1 MADTVT
7 AYKAFDNAWKCRD
20 FQYEVGKTYKHSGKA
35 RLCNSGFHACL
46 VPFDCWGYY
55 PGSKNLGGVTME
67 DVSAEREEDSK
78 ICGAKITIDLAFTL
92 PEWIKEQVKVVIGLA
107 KDTLAKKAKE
117 CAAATGDSGHAA
129 ATGDRGHA
137 AATGYSGH
145 AAATGN
151 YGHAAATGNYGHAA
165 ATGDRGHA
173 AATGYSGHA
182 AATGNYGHAA
192 ATGDSS
198 IAASLGIEGTAMGG
212 ENSWLTLAEWKWSD
226 KTDRWELLRVKSAKV
241 GADGVKP
248 NVRYQLKR
256 GKFIAVKE

>member
-151 YGHAAATGNYGHAA
+151 YGHAAATG
-165 ATGDRGHA
+165 
-173 AATGYSGHA
+173 
-182 AATGNYGHAA
+182 
-192 ATGDSS
+192 DSS

-248 NVRYQLKR
+248 NVRYQLK
-256 GKFIAVKE
+256 E

>member
-1 MADTVT
+1 M
-7 AYKAFDNAWKCRD
+7 RI
-20 FQYEVGKTYKHSGKA
+20 
-35 RLCNSGFHACL
+35 
-46 VPFDCWGYY
+46 PF
-55 PGSKNLGGVTME
+55 
-67 DVSAEREEDSK
+67 SAEREEDSK

-107 KDTLAKKAKE
+107 KDTLARKAKE
-117 CAAATGDSGHAA
+117 CAAATGYSGHAA

-145 AAATGN
+145 AAATG
-151 YGHAAATGNYGHAA
+151 
-165 ATGDRGHA
+165 DRGHA
-173 AATGYSGHA
+173 AATGD
-182 AATGNYGHAA
+182 N
-192 ATGDSS
+192 S

-241 GADGVKP
+241 GADGIKP

-256 GKFIAVKE
+256 GKFVAVKE